1 MWISAEQLGPVLKH
15 HWFMTKYTES
25 TINYTLYNNRNR
37 VKVYT
42 LRYNLR
48 SPDYSHE
55 SMIDDMMKRVMN
67 QFPKAESVMGSF
79 EYDMLLMNNNNKED
93 APSYYLWRA
102 NSNQQR
108 ASSVK
113 ETLLKKEYHQLYLFG
128 LKSTEAD
135 MSELN
140 LEFQNSNVVIADL
153 LTIVFTFSSV

>member
-1 MWISAEQLGPVLKH
+1 
-15 HWFMTKYTES
+15 
-25 TINYTLYNNRNR
+25 
-37 VKVYT
+37 
-42 LRYNLR
+42 
-48 SPDYSHE
+48 
-55 SMIDDMMKRVMN
+55 MIDDMMNKVMN
-67 QFPKAESVMGSF
+67 QFPGAESVMGSI
-79 EYDMLLMNNNNKED
+79 EYDMLLMNNNKED

-128 LKSTEAD
+128 LKTTEVD

-153 LTIVFTFSSV
+153 LTVVFTFSSV